1 MDRAIVLAGSSVALV
16 QMTSEDQP
24 FFQKWISESEELRSL
39 IDDQSIPTMEDQMRW
54 FARVQEPDRCMFS
67 LVTVP
72 DGTLI
77 GNAGFVSINH
87 ADHSAQLRITI
98 GNPHARGKGLGT
110 EAVGLLLKYA
120 FTHMNIERVHLE
132 VLPHNTAAVRVYE
145 KHGFVISPTPGEKG
159 RILMQLK
166 KP

>member
-1 MDRAIVLAGSSVALV
+1 MDREIVLAGSAVALV
-16 QMTSEDQP
+16 RMTADDQP
-24 FFQKWISESEELRSL
+24 FFQQWISESEELRAL
-39 IDDQSIPTMEDQMRW
+39 IDDASIPTMDDQMKW
-54 FARVQEPDRCMFS
+54 FARVQEPDRKMFS

-77 GNAGFVSINH
+77 GNAGFVSINPQ
-87 ADHSAQLRITI
+87 DRSAQLRITI
-98 GNPHARGKGLGT
+98 GNPDSRGKGIGT

-120 FTHMNIERVHLE
+120 FTDMNLEHVSLE

-145 KHGFVISPTPGEKG
+145 KHGFKTSDQPGEKG